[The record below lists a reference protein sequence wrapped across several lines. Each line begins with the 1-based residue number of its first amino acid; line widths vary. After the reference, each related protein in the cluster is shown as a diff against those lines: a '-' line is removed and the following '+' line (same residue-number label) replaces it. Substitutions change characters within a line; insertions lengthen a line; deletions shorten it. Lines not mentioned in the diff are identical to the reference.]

1 MKQHHQLLQSPSGV
15 ALLRRINTTL
25 LFFFL
30 GCIPSAA
37 NDKPILSN
45 QIDAVYVFS
54 IEFESYFAVNVSKEE
69 FISCYLRSSE
79 THSVVIND
87 SNKIE
92 QLISYINTLQA
103 SAELNNRNSDIRFY
117 YKPIVSKSAQ
127 LHLVNTY
134 PLDIRC
140 LIVIENS
147 NKYTPIWL
155 SNNYA
160 EIEGIYYEI
169 DGDLREWINALFCN
183 AHIAD

>member
-37 NDKPILSN
+37 NDKPILPN
-45 QIDAVYVFS
+45 QIDVAYIFCM
-54 IEFESYFAVNVSKEE
+54 EFDTYFAVNVSKEDFLCHYIKSNDIHRVIIRNSE
-69 FISCYLRSSE
+69 NIKQLTSFISSLQK
-79 THSVVIND
+79 SVD
-87 SNKIE
+87 LHKSD
-92 QLISYINTLQA
+92 
-103 SAELNNRNSDIRFY
+103 NSFH
-117 YKPIVSKSAQ
+117 YKPIVSKSGQ

-140 LIVIENS
+140 LIVIESN

-155 SNNYA
+155 SNNYVD
-160 EIEGIYYEI
+160 IEGVYYEI
-169 DGDLREWINALFCN
+169 DGELIEWISTLTVN
-183 AHIAD
+183 AHLLN